1 MLERVRAQLDCVT
14 HTSFQTTPYENYVS
28 LCERLN
34 ALVPGDFPKKT
45 YLVSTGAEAIEIAR
59 VATGRSAFVA
69 FSGAFHGRTLMTMTL
84 TGKTVPYK
92 QGFGP
97 MVPDVFHVPYPRLFH
112 GVSVEQAL
120 AALDELFKTEVP
132 PARVAAI
139 IVEPVQGE
147 GGFYPAPVDF
157 LQALRRICD
166 EHGILLI
173 ADEIQTGFGRSGRM
187 FAIEHA
193 GIAAD
198 LVTMAKGLGGGFPIA
213 GVTGRADIME
223 KIPAGGVGGTYAG
236 NPLSC
241 AAALAVLDIIK
252 EESLVARANEIGRGL
267 RGALDRIS
275 LSNSLP
281 CVGEVRG
288 LGSMIALEL
297 ARDRN
302 PGAPWPELTRSITTK
317 AAQRGL
323 VLLTCGVYGNVI
335 RFLPPLTVPFDILE
349 EGVLILETSMQEA
362 LAELNVRPPG

>member
-1 MLERVRAQLDCVT
+1 
-14 HTSFQTTPYENYVS
+14 
-28 LCERLN
+28 
-34 ALVPGDFPKKT
+34 
-45 YLVSTGAEAIEIAR
+45 
-59 VATGRSAFVA
+59 
-69 FSGAFHGRTLMTMTL
+69 
-84 TGKTVPYK
+84 
-92 QGFGP
+92 
-97 MVPDVFHVPYPRLFH
+97 
-112 GVSVEQAL
+112 
-120 AALDELFKTEVP
+120 VP

-147 GGFYPAPVDF
+147 RGFYPAPVDF

-173 ADEIQTGFGRSGRM
+173 GDEIQTGFGRSGRM

-252 EESLVARANEIGRGL
+252 EESLVARANEIGRRL